1 MQQQQ
6 AEQQSV
12 GVDKETTPFKLAKE
26 KKGKQYYKTTGKP
39 LARCSVRKH
48 IPYQKITYLVLSS
61 DSTFKQPPI
70 HPTLQTLVKQEEC
83 KRNSVFGC
91 WWLHTSCSFKKR
103 QEQRKWL
110 SKTLILTAQEK
121 KEARERAKAAA
132 AASPLSSPLPQT
144 TTSPHGN
151 LNNNSSTSSSTTT
164 PLSKTESKSRPIDS
178 T

>member
-1 MQQQQ
+1 MQQQS
-6 AEQQSV
+6 EQPV
-12 GVDKETTPFKLAKE
+12 VDKETTPFKLAKE

-39 LARCSVRKH
+39 LSRCSVRKH

-61 DSTFKQPPI
+61 NSTFKQPPI

-121 KEARERAKAAA
+121 KEARERAKKAA
-132 AASPLSSPLPQT
+132 AASPLSSSLPPM
-144 TTSPHGN
+144 TTSPPGN
-151 LNNNSSTSSSTTT
+151 SNSNSSIFSSSTLQQTMMEAK
-164 PLSKTESKSRPIDS
+164 PLPTDS